1 MINVRFAVSKDIGDI
16 VEFQLRMAQE
26 TENIALNPDTVL
38 KGVAAVFENSSL
50 GKYFVSEYDGEVV
63 ASMMLTPEWSDWRNS
78 TFLWIQSVYVM
89 PDFRKTGIFR
99 KMYEFVKVMVENS
112 PEYAGLRLY
121 VEVNNKK
128 AQEVY
133 NRLGMTGEHYRM
145 FEWEK

>member
-1 MINVRFAVSKDIGDI
+1 MINVRFAIPDDAADI
-16 VEFQLRMAQE
+16 VEFQLKMALE
-26 TENIALNPDTVL
+26 TESLTLNPDIVR
-38 KGVAAVFENSSL
+38 KGVAAVFEDNSK
-50 GKYFVSEYDGEVV
+50 GKYLVAEYDGEVV
-63 ASMMLTPEWSDWRNS
+63 SSMMLTTEWSDWRNN

-121 VEVNNKK
+121 VEVNNNK

-133 NRLGMTGEHYRM
+133 NRLGMTGEHYSM

>member
-1 MINVRFAVSKDIGDI
+1 MINVRFAIPDDAADI
-16 VEFQLRMAQE
+16 VEFQLKMALE
-26 TENIALNPDTVL
+26 TESLTLNPDIVR
-38 KGVAAVFENSSL
+38 KGVAAVFEDNSK
-50 GKYFVSEYDGEVV
+50 GKYLVAEYDGEVV
-63 ASMMLTPEWSDWRNS
+63 SSMMLTTEWSDWRNN

>member
-78 TFLWIQSVYVM
+78 TFLWIQSVYVI
-89 PDFRKTGIFR
+89 PEFRKIGIFR
-99 KMYEFVKVMVENS
+99 RMYEFVKEMVENS

>member
-1 MINVRFAVSKDIGDI
+1 MINVRFAIPDDAADI
-16 VEFQLRMAQE
+16 VEFQLKMALE
-26 TENIALNPDTVL
+26 TESLTLNPDIVR
-38 KGVAAVFENSSL
+38 KGVAAVFEDNSK
-50 GKYFVSEYDGEVV
+50 GKYLVAEYDGEVV
-63 ASMMLTPEWSDWRNS
+63 SSMMLTTEWSDWRNN

-121 VEVNNKK
+121 VEVNNNK

>member
-1 MINVRFAVSKDIGDI
+1 MINVRFAVPQDAVDII
-16 VEFQLRMAQE
+16 EFQLRMARE
-26 TENIALNPDTVL
+26 TEDLSLNPDIVS

-50 GKYFVSEYDGEVV
+50 GKYFVAEYDGEVV
-63 ASMMLTPEWSDWRNS
+63 ASMMLTPEWSDWRNK

-121 VEVNNKK
+121 VEVNNWD

-133 NRLGMTGEHYRM
+133 NRLGMTGEHYRL

>member
-1 MINVRFAVSKDIGDI
+1 MINVRFAIPDDAADI
-16 VEFQLRMAQE
+16 VEFQLKMALE
-26 TENIALNPDTVL
+26 TESLTLNPDIVR
-38 KGVAAVFENSSL
+38 KGVAAVFEDNSK
-50 GKYFVSEYDGEVV
+50 GKYLVAEYDGEVV
-63 ASMMLTPEWSDWRNS
+63 SSMMLTTEWSDWRNN

-121 VEVNNKK
+121 VEVDNKK